1 MRQLATAALASRGRA
16 RRAATFL
23 RVLATRDARLDPSI
37 DLEGNS
43 VVAKVIV
50 DQFPVVRARVFAFL
64 ALQKNMKWLRVRR
77 WTRKRTLIK
86 DV

>member
-1 MRQLATAALASRGRA
+1 MRQLATAARASRGRA

-23 RVLATRDARLDPSI
+23 RVLATRDARLDVSI
-37 DLEGNS
+37 DKV

-50 DQFPVVRARVFAFL
+50 DQFPVVRARVEAVA
-64 ALQKNMKWLRVRR
+64 ALPKNMKWLRVRR

-86 DV
+86 SV